1 MTLTQA
7 LRTATAHWSHPD
19 TYNSDTRFCAA
30 HHEGGDLLYRI
41 RLEPDPRAPYLT
53 AEWRKPVRGSIG
65 DAVMGSAPTI
75 LLRLEMVARRVAGAP
90 DEICAVLR
98 TAALRLNSE
107 NQP

>member
-7 LRTATAHWSHPD
+7 LRAATAHWSHPD
-19 TYNSDTRFCAA
+19 THDSPDRFCAA

-53 AEWRKPVRGSIG
+53 AEWRKPMRGSIG

-90 DEICAVLR
+90 DEICTVLT
-98 TAALRLNSE
+98 TAARALESTGLL
-107 NQP
+107 